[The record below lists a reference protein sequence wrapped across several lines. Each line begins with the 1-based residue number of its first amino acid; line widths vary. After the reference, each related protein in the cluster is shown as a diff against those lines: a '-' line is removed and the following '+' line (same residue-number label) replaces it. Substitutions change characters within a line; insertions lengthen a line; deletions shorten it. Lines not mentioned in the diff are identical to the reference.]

1 MRLLTF
7 LIVMP
12 LLAKDSDSAQQIGLG
27 VWPTELL
34 VSFDLLASLSTA
46 TRSSAPQRQEFA
58 SDKVLLDSI
67 ETRNFVQATLF

>member
-1 MRLLTF
+1 
-7 LIVMP
+7 MP

-34 VSFDLLASLSTA
+34 VSFDLLASLSIA
-46 TRSSAPQRQEFA
+46 IHSYAPQRQEFA
-58 SDKVLLDSI
+58 CANVLLDSI